1 MRWSAPNVSAIACTM
16 IAQLG
21 KFYNHRLAIYGCFR
35 LMSVVMEKSRVQD
48 ILSLLKNVY
57 PNGFAS
63 PTVETQFQQYS
74 YGQKSYNVLS
84 YSSKIRWHIIP
95 FLTMTVQRLSKVI
108 IQTYESLWRWY
119 PVHHARWL
127 NFKAKPWKKLI
138 TVAAN
143 GKICDTTV
151 TRTRFWSQGYK

>member
-63 PTVETQFQQYS
+63 PTVESQLQQYNHC
-74 YGQKSYNVLS
+74 QKTYNVLPYPDS
-84 YSSKIRWHIIP
+84 WERWDFIP
-95 FLTMTVQRLSKVI
+95 FLPWLYRDSQNLSCKLI
-108 IQTYESLWRWY
+108 SLWRWY

-127 NFKAKPWKKLI
+127 NFKAKPWQKLI

-151 TRTRFWSQGYK
+151 ARTRFWSQEYK